1 MVNKMVNPDNLP
13 SFKESKRPLKFG
25 EKTRQYSIRIP
36 PSTVSKI
43 KERKLDISQIVY
55 DVVEKGLDPYSD
67 KEVVETRDVTNVYFK
82 SLSHKLV
89 QLMINRKIDAS
100 DVEFLPEERALV
112 MKIAKEV
119 RG

>member
-1 MVNKMVNPDNLP
+1 MVNPDNLP

-36 PSTVSKI
+36 PSTVLKI
-43 KERKLDISQIVY
+43 KDRKLDISQIVY
-55 DVVEKGLDPYSD
+55 DVVEKGLDPYSND
-67 KEVVETRDVTNVYFK
+67 GAVETRDVTNVYFE
-82 SLSHKLV
+82 SLCHKLV
-89 QLMINRKIDAS
+89 GLMINRKIDAT
-100 DVEFLPEERALV
+100 DIEFMPEERALV